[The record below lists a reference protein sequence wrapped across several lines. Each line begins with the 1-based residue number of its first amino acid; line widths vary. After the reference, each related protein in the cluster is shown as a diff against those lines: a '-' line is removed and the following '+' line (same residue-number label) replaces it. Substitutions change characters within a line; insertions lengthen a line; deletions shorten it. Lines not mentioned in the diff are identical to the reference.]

1 MALSKTLKSKQ
12 LVAEVKTIN
21 YWLEGARRA
30 LYNSKFL
37 SQDSFGITDDERAV
51 RRRIRNTV
59 TNTLYSVNTT
69 IETEFAPAIGKQ
81 IINEQ
86 T

>member
-12 LVAEVKTIN
+12 LIAEVKTVN
-21 YWLEGARRA
+21 YWLDGARRA

-37 SQDSFGITDDERAV
+37 AQDANGQTDEERAIH
-51 RRRIRNTV
+51 RQARNKG
-59 TNTLYSVNTT
+59 TNLLYQVNKL
-69 IETEFAPAIGKQ
+69 INDEFAPAIGKQ